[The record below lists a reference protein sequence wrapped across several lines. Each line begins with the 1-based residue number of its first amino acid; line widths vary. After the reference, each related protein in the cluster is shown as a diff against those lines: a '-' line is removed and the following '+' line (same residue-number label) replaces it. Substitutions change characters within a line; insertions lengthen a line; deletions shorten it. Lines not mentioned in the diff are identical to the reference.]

1 MPGVTPRL
9 QCLPNEPVPSMG
21 PQAASGFGNCHFG
34 GPDRKPGH
42 QIAKNWKGGFHPQA
56 VIWVI
61 RLTSPH
67 LP

>member
-1 MPGVTPRL
+1 MFKSLARL
-9 QCLPNEPVPSMG
+9 DQANIPLRDLTVPDLTVRDATVNDAPNG
-21 PQAASGFGNCHFG
+21 
-34 GPDRKPGH
+34 
-42 QIAKNWKGGFHPQA
+42 WKGGFHPQA